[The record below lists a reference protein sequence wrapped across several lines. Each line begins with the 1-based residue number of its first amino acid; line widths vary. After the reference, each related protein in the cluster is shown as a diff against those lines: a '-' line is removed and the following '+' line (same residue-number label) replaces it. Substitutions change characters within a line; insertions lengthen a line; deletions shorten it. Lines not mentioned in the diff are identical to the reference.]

1 MLEISRKSN
10 LPSFKPSNYRFWN
23 WQSLSLDHRFPWIQ
37 RWDEIQ
43 SQFQTSWLEIL
54 MVGRGITGCWLFRRF
69 WGIMVQC
76 NILYCNPM
84 ISRPNHFQFASRIK
98 LTIGNWWQGQ
108 SRRKSLHFK
117 EWNIKGLGLKC
128 DICDVPWKYERGLR
142 STFRESIAGRKLD
155 GEW

>member
-69 WGIMVQC
+69 RGIMVQC

-117 EWNIKGLGLKC
+117 EWNIERIGAQVWHMWRPLK
-128 DICDVPWKYERGLR
+128 I
-142 STFRESIAGRKLD
+142 RKRTEEAHL
-155 GEW
+155 EKA